1 MIGPRSVIASLSS
14 VCNARRCEGT
24 TIHRVSLCLFD
35 KPVPLASMQVRRL
48 IAAIALAL
56 GIACNA
62 AGPIAP
68 SGAPSASANA
78 LAADRIQLLHTD
90 DIHGRLDYEVVKSG
104 STSFNQGGM
113 AMVASQVRS
122 LRSRATPERSLLVDA
137 GDAWQG
143 TFISNA
149 NKGEAVTKAM
159 TLMKY
164 DAMAVGNHDFDWG
177 QDVLAQRAKEASFP
191 FLATN
196 VVETKTGKLPS
207 YLKPYVIKDTGLA
220 KVGILGITNPQ
231 GNTIVKA
238 TSVAGLQ
245 FGPATQVQPFLSEL
259 QTQADIIVVVA
270 HIGSADAAKLARDVP
285 GIDVIVAGHDHQP
298 IQTGRVEGRTTIV
311 DSGAYTQ
318 YLGRLEIIVDPATHK
333 MKDAIRAGE
342 LTAVAASQTLQPDPE
357 IAAIVESRRAEAE
370 KYTSRVVGTIKN
382 DLDNPRDECGLG
394 NMITD
399 GILEYGRQQGWRT
412 DVAFYNAAGVR
423 APLKAGPVT
432 YGQLYQVL
440 PFENTIVN
448 VDLTGAQLKEVL
460 EDASGRAGRL
470 QIGGGKWVYRFL
482 NNPSERVLEATIGGA
497 PLDLARLYHV
507 ATIDYLLLGGDGHT
521 WFGKGTNVVYGDI
534 EVDAVAAYMTAHS
547 PLDPK
552 VEGRITQR

>member
-1 MIGPRSVIASLSS
+1 
-14 VCNARRCEGT
+14 
-24 TIHRVSLCLFD
+24 
-35 KPVPLASMQVRRL
+35 MQVRRL

-62 AGPIAP
+62 AGPSAP
-68 SGAPSASANA
+68 SGAPSAGANA

-122 LRSRATPERSLLVDA
+122 LRSRAMPERSLLVDA

-298 IQTGRVEGRTTIV
+298 IQTARVEGKTTIV

-448 VDLTGAQLKEVL
+448 VDLTGAQLKEVF

>member
-1 MIGPRSVIASLSS
+1 MG
-14 VCNARRCEGT
+14 
-24 TIHRVSLCLFD
+24 
-35 KPVPLASMQVRRL
+35 RRL
-48 IAAIALAL
+48 VGLFAAALLA
-56 GIACNA
+56 GCA
-62 AGPIAP
+62 ATTPPGTVP
-68 SGAPSASANA
+68 SGTGAT

-90 DIHGRLDYEVVKSG
+90 DIHGRLDFEVVKSG
-104 STSFNQGGM
+104 SSSFTQGGM
-113 AMVASQVRS
+113 ATLATQVNVLRARS
-122 LRSRATPERSLLVDA
+122 PERTVLVDA

-149 NKGEAVTKAM
+149 NRGEAVTKAM
-159 TLMKY
+159 SLMKY

-196 VVETKTGKLPS
+196 VVETKTGKVPS
-207 YLKPYVIKDTGLA
+207 YLKPYIVKDAGLA

-231 GNTIVKA
+231 GNTIIKA
-238 TSVAGLQ
+238 TSVAGLK
-245 FGPATQVQPFLSEL
+245 FAEATQVQPFLSEL
-259 QTQADIIVVVA
+259 QKQADIIVVVA
-270 HIGSADAAKLARDVP
+270 HIGSADATKLAREVP

-298 IQTGRVEGRTTIV
+298 VQTARVEGKTTIV

-318 YLGRLEIIVDPATHK
+318 YLGRLDIIVDPATHK
-333 MKDAIRAGE
+333 MKDAVRANE
-342 LTAVAASQTLQPDPE
+342 LIAVAASQTLKADPD
-357 IAAIVESRRAEAE
+357 IAAIVESRRAEAD
-370 KYTSRVVGTIKN
+370 KYTSRVVGTILN

-394 NMITD
+394 NMIGD
-399 GILEYGRQQGWRT
+399 ALVEYGQKQGWKT

-423 APLKAGPVT
+423 SPLKAGPVN

-440 PFENTIVN
+440 PFENTVVS
-448 VDLTGAQLKEVL
+448 VDLTGDQLKEVL

-470 QIGGGKWVYRFL
+470 QIGGGRWVYRFS
-482 NNPSERVLEATIGGA
+482 NPVGQRVLEATIAGQ
-497 PLDLARLYHV
+497 PLDPRRVYHV

-521 WFGKGTNVVYGDI
+521 WFGKGTNVIYGDI
-534 EVDAVAAYMTAHS
+534 EVDAVSAYMTAHS

>member
-1 MIGPRSVIASLSS
+1 
-14 VCNARRCEGT
+14 
-24 TIHRVSLCLFD
+24 
-35 KPVPLASMQVRRL
+35 MQVRRL

-62 AGPIAP
+62 AGPSAP
-68 SGAPSASANA
+68 SGAPSAGANA

-122 LRSRATPERSLLVDA
+122 LRSRAMPERSLLVDA

-149 NKGEAVTKAM
+149 NKGEVVTKAM

-448 VDLTGAQLKEVL
+448 VDLTGAQLKEVF

>member
-1 MIGPRSVIASLSS
+1 VGRFFA
-14 VCNARRCEGT
+14 
-24 TIHRVSLCLFD
+24 
-35 KPVPLASMQVRRL
+35 
-48 IAAIALAL
+48 ALAL
-56 GIACNA
+56 SVASACSTA
-62 AGPIAP
+62 TPIATPQP
-68 SGAPSASANA
+68 SVAA
-78 LAADRIQLLHTD
+78 LAEDRVQLMHTD
-90 DIHGRLDYEVVKSG
+90 DIHGHLDYDTVGSG
-104 STSFNQGGM
+104 TGSFKQGGM
-113 AMVASQVRS
+113 ASLAAQVAA
-122 LRSRATPERSLLVDA
+122 LRARAPQRTVLVDG

-159 TLMKY
+159 SLMKY

-196 VVETKTGKLPS
+196 VVETATGKLPS
-207 YLKPYVIKDTGLA
+207 YLKPYIVKDVGIA
-220 KVGILGITNPQ
+220 KVGILGITNPDS
-231 GNTIVKA
+231 NTIVKA
-238 TSVAGLQ
+238 TSVAGLK
-245 FGPATQVQPFLSEL
+245 FGAPAAMIQPFLSEL
-259 QTQADIIVVVA
+259 QKQADIIVVVA
-270 HIGSADAAKLARDVP
+270 HIGAADAANLARDVP

-298 IQTGRVEGRTTIV
+298 VQTARVEGKTTIV

-333 MKDAIRAGE
+333 MKDAVRAGE
-342 LTAVAASQTLQPDPE
+342 LVAIAASAKLTPDPE
-357 IAAIVESRRAEAE
+357 IAALVESRRSEAD
-370 KYTSRVVGTIKN
+370 KYTSRVVGVIAN

-399 GILEYGRQQGWRT
+399 GILEYGRKQGWKT

-423 APLKAGPVT
+423 APLKAGPVN

-440 PFENTIVN
+440 PFENTIVS
-448 VDLTGAQLKEVL
+448 VDLTGEQLREVL

-470 QIGGGKWVYRFL
+470 QIGGGKWVYRFS
-482 NNPSERVLEATIGGA
+482 NPAGQRVLEATIAGQ
-497 PLDLARLYHV
+497 PLDPKRIYHV

-521 WFGKGTNVVYGDI
+521 WFGKGTNKIYGDI
-534 EVDAVAAYMTAHS
+534 EVDAVAAYMTAHT

-552 VEGRITQR
+552 VEGRITQK